1 MFPFTQ
7 EWISDWNV
15 VSVLIRL
22 LIAWIIG
29 FIIGMDRE
37 RKNRSAGIRTH
48 ILVCVGTALAT
59 MTSTFVLFSLPDAS
73 MDVTRLGGHV
83 IAGIGFLGA
92 GSIFMATRNRIEG
105 LTTAAGLWACCCCG
119 IAIGFGFVEGT
130 VIAVI
135 LIVITQILLPVF
147 EKTVRPHNRLFD
159 LYVEFKQGQALGS
172 FLRLLHTE
180 NLSVSDFHII
190 QEDTGTEGTIAAMTI
205 KMDKQ
210 ANKDAFLDQV
220 RLLDSVEFITVNYPR

>member
-73 MDVTRLGGHV
+73 MDVTR
-83 IAGIGFLGA
+83 
-92 GSIFMATRNRIEG
+92 
-105 LTTAAGLWACCCCG
+105 
-119 IAIGFGFVEGT
+119 
-130 VIAVI
+130 
-135 LIVITQILLPVF
+135 
-147 EKTVRPHNRLFD
+147 
-159 LYVEFKQGQALGS
+159 
-172 FLRLLHTE
+172 
-180 NLSVSDFHII
+180 
-190 QEDTGTEGTIAAMTI
+190 
-205 KMDKQ
+205 
-210 ANKDAFLDQV
+210 
-220 RLLDSVEFITVNYPR
+220 SVEFITVNYPR

>member
-1 MFPFTQ
+1 
-7 EWISDWNV
+7 
-15 VSVLIRL
+15 
-22 LIAWIIG
+22 
-29 FIIGMDRE
+29 
-37 RKNRSAGIRTH
+37 
-48 ILVCVGTALAT
+48 
-59 MTSTFVLFSLPDAS
+59 MTSTFVLFFLPDAS

-92 GSIFMATRNRIEG
+92 GSIFMATRNRFEG
-105 LTTAAGLWACCCCG
+105 LTTAAGLWAGCCCG

-135 LIVITQILLPVF
+135 LIVITRILLPVF
-147 EKTVRPHNRLFD
+147 EKSVRPHNRLFD
-159 LYVEFKQGQALGS
+159 LYVEFKQGQPLGS

-205 KMDKQ
+205 KMDTHTD
-210 ANKDAFLDQV
+210 KDAFLEQV
-220 RLLDSVEFITVNYPR
+220 RNLSSVAFITVNYTR